1 MSAAFPK
8 KNHPIRKI
16 LLVQLLAFI
25 LIFPAIA
32 QTRDTFGDLFGAAAV
47 SPGGD
52 QPDTP
57 ATSPGFGAPVPINN
71 ERTKQKD
78 KDGRASGIL
87 SFYLKSSGDVSVNM
101 PIDFGPW
108 ARYGYVKQ
116 AMIHDVNGYVMG
128 GYTEQDD
135 KDIRMAGP
143 YRLYVE
149 KWNDKG
155 NRWEKHADYPQHT
168 GGRISFGQEAYYRL
182 SALPI
187 ESTVF
192 SLSPQSIVV
201 TVKDPA
207 LDRTGKRIIGRV
219 LIAGIPAYHGN
230 GVSLDCT
237 GLPKYDHGA
246 GFVPEYP
253 KYTFK
258 CLVQRGVVRFEAS
271 MNQMLKS
278 LDDPEPYRDAT
289 WRLIRF
295 EGKSGMKVVAV
306 QQGGETFT
314 FDTGYWGSGSD
325 DPTSPGRYEL
335 EAHLAEKDQARG
347 IQQMPVRPG
356 LASITLFECGQGKHK
371 PAEPETKT
379 VEGQKKK
386 DCELVVGAAEADTA
400 AASHPDKTV
409 CIEAASFQQKGMAQL
424 NDQNEIVIVQQ
435 PLPEE
440 IVQQNAPKDTPD
452 VPVRISED
460 CDDLLRQIQRR
471 EQQIQIPCEA
481 PVGLMNRILG
491 IPQQYVD
498 RQAAY
503 ADLWEASLRDVKEFY
518 DSSRIVAISQEYA
531 RLVQTAMVNDLVM
544 SEQDRQKYD
553 GYRMGE
559 TGIPLSLGHGIAPTA
574 AVFNPQKVTLLNRLR
589 ADQQRIFN
597 EHADARRR
605 LEAGLPALKE
615 KIAERNRQLEEG
627 FNGLLTIR
635 ESLDQGQTA
644 LADMFASGKFEHCLG
659 MGPTTSMDYAIT
671 FADGRQERGAA
682 WALPGMSLRLPE
694 PKKEQVPVDNI
705 TVPAPLHKIM
715 PLRLKIDGI
724 RQAEQD
730 RKTAEA
736 LAEAARLAFEVEN
749 GSWLNWAGSWC
760 LWLLKPTGA
769 DVVMEN
775 IAAGNSVTESLA
787 AAGVTLADRYGSVVG
802 GIAGGIYDRVANKP
816 LHEVMAEMDAIANVL
831 NPGNLVPAIFE
842 GLGEDVAKLVHSKTD
857 VLKEIEA
864 LMDEQLRLGRST
876 QDNVK
881 AIEIANRINEL
892 WGKMDEAGKA
902 MNNIILTI
910 ATSGTAL
917 QGTKAIAGTKPLA
930 KLQAYIDD
938 IGRQLVTSQKTA
950 VNTAVAIQQRALLEA
965 KITQLEAARQSGQL
979 AGQQVDE
986 ALTAAREALQ
996 KTGGAFDEAVAANQ
1010 QAVKQLSD
1018 KLDEAVRNRASQLD
1032 ELGKAPPP
1040 PTQLDLT
1047 PALKEQ
1053 LKNGEV
1059 LGQGI
1064 AGKVIDVGDDKVAKV
1079 FTDKFRFDDEVTGL
1093 KTLREADVPHIPAKE
1108 VGSNVIIKEKFAAN
1122 QQTLQDILDSRAGTG
1137 RVLTRQEQIEALE
1150 FYNNAAK
1157 KGVVFGDAHSGNLIK
1172 ETLPDGSFR
1181 YLAVEG
1187 GSIAKVSP
1195 EEARKLMTALLDKS
1209 LITETV
1215 DPAYKAML
1223 LADAVGPELGQFAEN
1238 FLKTGFTMGD
1248 TNIAKHIDPDLL
1260 KTFLTD
1266 PNKWDEIVNG
1276 TRKAQALATDAVK
1289 KLQSTVEQTAAAV
1302 NAASSQLGNSAA
1314 DLQQQINNLSSAAPV
1329 QIQSGSVMSGAGQTP
1344 VIPAIPAIG
1353 PQSSLSPST
1362 FLTGQTAQIAA

>member
-1 MSAAFPK
+1 MSAVFPK
-8 KNHPIRKI
+8 KNH
-16 LLVQLLAFI
+16 LLMKYFFAQLVLCI
-25 LIFPAIA
+25 MVSPTIIQA
-32 QTRDTFGDLFGAAAV
+32 QDVFGNLFGGADV
-47 SPGGD
+47 SSVGD
-52 QPDTP
+52 QPDTT
-57 ATSPGFGAPVPINN
+57 AASKGFGSPVPINN
-71 ERTKQKD
+71 ERTKQKS

-87 SFYLKSSGDVSVNM
+87 SFHLKSPGDVSVNV

-108 ARYGYVKQ
+108 ARYGHVKQ

-128 GYTEQDD
+128 GYVEQDD
-135 KDIRMAGP
+135 KDVRMTGA

-149 KWNDKG
+149 KWNDKD

-168 GGRISFGQEAYYRL
+168 GGRISFSQEAYYRL
-182 SALPI
+182 SVLPVGP
-187 ESTVF
+187 TVF
-192 SLSPQSIVV
+192 SLSPKSIVV

-207 LDRTGKRIIGRV
+207 LDRTGKQIIGRI
-219 LIAGIPAYHGN
+219 LIEGVPPYHGT

-246 GFVPEYP
+246 GFVPAYP

-258 CLVQRGVVRFEAS
+258 SLIQRGVVRFEAS

-278 LDDPEPYRDAT
+278 LDDPEPYREAT

-306 QQGGETFT
+306 QHGGETFT
-314 FDTGYWGSGSD
+314 FDTGYWGSGTD

-335 EAHLAEKDQARG
+335 EAHLAEKDQAKG

-356 LASITLFECGQGKHK
+356 LASITLFECGKGKYK

-379 VEGQKKK
+379 FEGQKKK
-386 DCELVVGAAEADTA
+386 NCEIVVSAAEADAA

-409 CIEAASFQQKGMAQL
+409 CIEAASFQQKGMARL

-435 PLPEE
+435 PAPEE
-440 IVQQNAPKDTPD
+440 IVQQNAPRDTPD

-460 CDDLLRQIQRR
+460 CGDLLQQIQAR
-471 EQQIQIPCEA
+471 EKQIQIPCDA
-481 PVGLMNRILG
+481 PVGLMNRILE
-491 IPQQYVD
+491 IPQQYFD
-498 RQAAY
+498 QQSAY
-503 ADLWEASLRDVKEFY
+503 ADLWQAALQDIKDFY
-518 DSSRIVAISQEYA
+518 DSAPIIKLSQDYA

-544 SEQDRQKYD
+544 SAADQQRYD
-553 GYRMGE
+553 SYRMGE

-574 AVFNPQKVTLLNRLR
+574 AVFDQKRVALLNQLR
-589 ADQQRIFN
+589 ADQKRIYN

-605 LEAGLPALKE
+605 LEAGLPAIKE
-615 KIAERNRQLEEG
+615 KLAERNRQLDDG
-627 FNGLLTIR
+627 FNALLKIR
-635 ESLDQGQTA
+635 ETLGQGQTA

-659 MGPTTSMDYAIT
+659 MGPTTSMDYTIT
-671 FADGRQERGAA
+671 FADGRQDRGAA
-682 WALPGMSLRLPE
+682 WALPGMSLKLPE
-694 PKKEQVPVDNI
+694 PKKEQIPIDNI
-705 TVPAPLHKIM
+705 TIPAPLHQIL

-724 RQAEQD
+724 RQVEQD

-749 GSWLNWAGSWC
+749 GSWLNWSGSWC
-760 LWLLKPTGA
+760 LWLLQPTGL
-769 DVVMEN
+769 DSVLES
-775 IAAGNSVTESLA
+775 IAAGNSVADSLA
-787 AAGVTLADRYGSVVG
+787 TAGVTLADRYSSVVG
-802 GIAGGIYDRVANKP
+802 GIAGGVYDGVVNQP
-816 LHEVMAEMDAIANVL
+816 LHEVMAKMDAIANVL

-842 GLGEDVAKLVHSKTD
+842 ALGEDVAKLVHSKTD
-857 VLKEIEA
+857 VLKEIES
-864 LMDEQLRLGRST
+864 LMDEQLRLGGST

-917 QGTKAIAGTKPLA
+917 NGAKAAAGTKPLA

-938 IGRQLVTSQKTA
+938 IGRQIVTSQKTA
-950 VNTAVAIQQRALLEA
+950 VATANAIQQRALLEA
-965 KITQLEAARQSGQL
+965 DIARLEAARQSGQI
-979 AGQQVDE
+979 AGQQVDD
-986 ALTAAREALQ
+986 ALAAAREALQ

-1018 KLDEAVRNRASQLD
+1018 KLDEAVRNRAAQLD
-1032 ELGKAPPP
+1032 ELSKAPPP
-1040 PTQLDLT
+1040 PTDLDLT
-1047 PALKEQ
+1047 PALREQ

-1059 LGQGI
+1059 LGKGI
-1064 AGKVIDVGDDKVAKV
+1064 AGKVIDVGDDRVAKV
-1079 FTDKFRFDDEVTGL
+1079 FTEKFRFDDEVAGL
-1093 KTLREADVPHIPAKE
+1093 KTLREADIPHIPAKE
-1108 VGSNVIIKEKFAAN
+1108 AGSNVIIKDKFAAN

-1181 YLAVEG
+1181 YVAVEG

-1195 EEARKLMTALLDKS
+1195 EEARRLMNALLDKS

-1223 LADAVGPELGQFAEN
+1223 LANEVGPELAQFAEK
-1238 FLKTGFTMGD
+1238 FLGTGFTMGD

-1266 PNKWDEIVNG
+1266 PNKWDNIVNG
-1276 TRKAQALATDAVK
+1276 TRKAQAMATDAVK
-1289 KLQSTVEQTAAAV
+1289 KLQSTVDETAAAV

-1314 DLQQQINNLSSAAPV
+1314 DLQQQINNLSSATPA

-1344 VIPAIPAIG
+1344 VIPAIPVIG
-1353 PQSSLSPST
+1353 PQSSLSPFNPLTEQST
-1362 FLTGQTAQIAA
+1362 RMAA